1 MVSSGSS
8 VHYDRTLQKSKEG
21 TKHNRL
27 TAFSTSLI
35 DITAENAEEMA
46 WRWRGGEVVVERF
59 THSFYITKVES
70 RAVN

>member
-1 MVSSGSS
+1 MVFSSSS
-8 VHYDRTLQKSKEG
+8 VHYDRRLQKSKEG

-27 TAFSTSLI
+27 TAFSTSFI
-35 DITAENAEEMA
+35 DSTAENAEEMGL
-46 WRWRGGEVVVERF
+46 GGEVVERY